1 MVVAIAC
8 VRRLWRRTPTWA
20 RRRHA
25 APAAPRRHRRGRRER
40 WCPPQRVRGPK
51 NSACGDGKSMEIP
64 TFWRENIGQ
73 LSYRWGICHCQ
84 LGLNGFQ
91 MGPRDDFLVQLFP
104 GKQSNFLWIFHPF
117 LVQFPHCACCLAR
130 WKALGREAKTC
141 SDLLGGDRHW
151 RPHEGV
157 VIVQLQPRWGNLG
170 QG

>member
-8 VRRLWRRTPTWA
+8 VRRLWRRTPPWA

-40 WCPPQRVRGPK
+40 WCRRRGCGDQLSLWWWESLLFEGKISENSAIDEGFAIASLDWMGFKWVRGK
-51 NSACGDGKSMEIP
+51 
-64 TFWRENIGQ
+64 TFWK
-73 LSYRWGICHCQ
+73 
-84 LGLNGFQ
+84 
-91 MGPRDDFLVQLFP
+91 LFP
-104 GKQSNFLWIFHPF
+104 GKHTNFLWIFQQF